1 MHVCAVE
8 CWCSWRQTRVLDPL
22 ELEIQ
27 AFVSQSMW
35 LLAQAA
41 SALAELFLQSQVLN
55 HMGSKGLKT
64 IFVKD
69 SDLYINKA
77 LS

>member
-1 MHVCAVE
+1 M
-8 CWCSWRQTRVLDPL
+8 
-22 ELEIQ
+22 
-27 AFVSQSMW
+27 SQSMW

-41 SALAELFLQSQVLN
+41 SALAELSLQSQVLN
-55 HMGSKGLKT
+55 HMGSKDLKT